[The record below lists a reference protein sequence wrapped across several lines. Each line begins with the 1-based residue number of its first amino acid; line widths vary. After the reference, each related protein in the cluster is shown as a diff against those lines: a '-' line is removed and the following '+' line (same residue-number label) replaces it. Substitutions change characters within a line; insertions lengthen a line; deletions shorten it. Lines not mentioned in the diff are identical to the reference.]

1 MKNFSL
7 FTFLAIV
14 TMLIINAN
22 AGDIRRNKPAAE
34 ATIEKLERSIET
46 GERHMR
52 PPKDKGAYMER
63 LQNRLRDLS
72 EQVDAHESGRV
83 LLNDEEKAK
92 LLKRKTLVEQKMHRA
107 QMSPEVSAVL
117 WRSE

>member
-52 PPKDKGAYMER
+52 PPKDKGVRTGNVTEI
-63 LQNRLRDLS
+63 
-72 EQVDAHESGRV
+72 
-83 LLNDEEKAK
+83 
-92 LLKRKTLVEQKMHRA
+92 
-107 QMSPEVSAVL
+107 
-117 WRSE
+117 